1 MKNGMVMSSAIRFT
15 NLVIIA
21 IPKPSNLGASGDF
34 SGATLSTGA
43 GDDTLNWVED
53 DLTATTVDA
62 FEAATIVAGGASAN
76 VGSGEDRGGAI
87 VDMGAGADTLNV
99 SALDVVTLAT
109 ASASDADGVTDADAL
124 NVEDL
129 FVGVETLNLTT
140 LNEVD
145 AATALATSATENDDN
160 EGTAAIVADIERFDG
175 DLATIN
181 MVAAEDALSTGATAG
196 SENYEAGTAGT
207 FTLMNLR
214 DQAVSL
220 SAREATGVTN
230 ALLADDTTADVNL
243 TVSLSDADGFDD
255 TFTLEIAGNTTG
267 NAGADFDLDFIAAVT
282 DTDLS
287 SDAAATG
294 DDDAG
299 NIENLVFNITDGS
312 SHAFALNGFGD
323 AANTNDTTD
332 ATVSGTAD
340 TSVTVTGS
348 ADGETVVLSGLDA
361 KTITANIAADVNLT
375 VGDENH
381 YTITTGSGND
391 MIDMIASN
399 VQADSSATANV
410 DEFDRI
416 DAGAGEDIMI
426 VDGSDDLGS
435 GTNDDVWE
443 NISSVEHL
451 HIKTAGADTQTITID
466 EDAEASGLEDITIID
481 TATTDTLDL
490 TLVIGDD
497 FQSNNMVY
505 GTGDAFIVDATAFEG
520 NLTMELDNR
529 DDDTD
534 VQVVHTDIKVDSSQG
549 VVFTLTDLGDDEV
562 VNRFFVEAAIGANTA
577 IASNLV
583 GANDGQVDL
592 NVPTAGELEA
602 IVLIDAA
609 ETGDI
614 ATDKTE
620 AYTLTVT
627 VDDAWNDLAG
637 GGTLLVD
644 ASAILDAESTET
656 TPAADTTTGGATLN
670 GSAEDD
676 AVLTILGILSI

>member
-1 MKNGMVMSSAIRFT
+1 M
-15 NLVIIA
+15 
-21 IPKPSNLGASGDF
+21 
-34 SGATLSTGA
+34 
-43 GDDTLNWVED
+43 ED

-294 DDDAG
+294 DD
-299 NIENLVFNITDGS
+299 
-312 SHAFALNGFGD
+312 GF
-323 AANTNDTTD
+323 
-332 ATVSGTAD
+332 
-340 TSVTVTGS
+340 
-348 ADGETVVLSGLDA
+348 
-361 KTITANIAADVNLT
+361 
-375 VGDENH
+375 
-381 YTITTGSGND
+381 
-391 MIDMIASN
+391 
-399 VQADSSATANV
+399 
-410 DEFDRI
+410 R
-416 DAGAGEDIMI
+416 
-426 VDGSDDLGS
+426 
-435 GTNDDVWE
+435 
-443 NISSVEHL
+443 
-451 HIKTAGADTQTITID
+451 
-466 EDAEASGLEDITIID
+466 
-481 TATTDTLDL
+481 
-490 TLVIGDD
+490 
-497 FQSNNMVY
+497 
-505 GTGDAFIVDATAFEG
+505 
-520 NLTMELDNR
+520 
-529 DDDTD
+529 
-534 VQVVHTDIKVDSSQG
+534 
-549 VVFTLTDLGDDEV
+549 
-562 VNRFFVEAAIGANTA
+562 
-577 IASNLV
+577 
-583 GANDGQVDL
+583 
-592 NVPTAGELEA
+592 
-602 IVLIDAA
+602 LIHCK
-609 ETGDI
+609 I
-614 ATDKTE
+614 
-620 AYTLTVT
+620 
-627 VDDAWNDLAG
+627 
-637 GGTLLVD
+637 
-644 ASAILDAESTET
+644 
-656 TPAADTTTGGATLN
+656 
-670 GSAEDD
+670 
-676 AVLTILGILSI
+676 